1 MNDTILNK
9 LNILSNAAKYD
20 VSCSSSG
27 SNRSNNGKNIGNT
40 VYGGICH
47 SFTEDGIRI
56 AFCVTNKTAD
66 KAGLLADDIIL
77 QLAEFP
83 IIDFDD
89 YMLAMNK
96 LQKGREIP
104 VTVKRGKN
112 EFKFFVVL

>member
-1 MNDTILNK
+1 MIYKIICDLERQARPVFTETFNMAEK
-9 LNILSNAAKYD
+9 LESLKS
-20 VSCSSSG
+20 
-27 SNRSNNGKNIGNT
+27 NIGI
-40 VYGGICH
+40 VPDY

-66 KAGLLADDIIL
+66 KAGLLAGDIIT

-96 LQKGREIP
+96 LQKGREIS
-104 VTVKRGKN
+104 VTVKRGTN